1 MNMSYPSDLTDG
13 EWEALQPYLP
23 VVPRHGQPRT
33 HPLRS
38 ILNEVFY
45 LLRTGCPWR
54 YLPRTFP
61 PRFPRSPKVRLNLTR
76 NFRFKVANAAPEV
89 APNLDVRPTQ

>member
-1 MNMSYPSDLTDG
+1 MKMCYPSDLTDG

-23 VVPRHGQPRT
+23 VVPRHGRPRT

-38 ILNEVFY
+38 ILNAVFY

-61 PRFPRSPKVRLNLTR
+61 PRIPRSAKVRLNLTR
-76 NFRFKVANAAPEV
+76 NFSFTVSNAAAEW
-89 APNLDVRPTQ
+89 APNAAVRLAP